1 MNYSSL
7 EHTFYPKSVSKKT
20 GGAALGAMMG
30 FTVAVSIAKASD
42 WKILL
47 VGIPLFLIFFCGI
60 SYQLAKEIRALKRRQ
75 SSCATEER

>member
-1 MNYSSL
+1 MMRDEKRQIEKRFLKAYLS
-7 EHTFYPKSVSKKT
+7 
-20 GGAALGAMMG
+20 LGAMMG

>member
-1 MNYSSL
+1 MMRDEKRRIAKRFLKAYLS
-7 EHTFYPKSVSKKT
+7 
-20 GGAALGAMMG
+20 LGAMMG

>member
-1 MNYSSL
+1 MMRDEKRLIAKRFLKAYLS
-7 EHTFYPKSVSKKT
+7 
-20 GGAALGAMMG
+20 LGAMMG

>member
-1 MNYSSL
+1 MMRDEKRQIEKRFLKAYLS
-7 EHTFYPKSVSKKT
+7 
-20 GGAALGAMMG
+20 LGAMMG
-30 FTVAVSIAKASD
+30 FTVAVSIAKRSD

>member
-1 MNYSSL
+1 
-7 EHTFYPKSVSKKT
+7 
-20 GGAALGAMMG
+20 MG